1 MGACPT
7 YTTHLHWPYHGVS
20 YLLTVFKLPW
30 CGTVP
35 TGISLTVQLSLE
47 GFTTYFQ
54 TAFCYDNYAHN
65 YGGPVV
71 LNVGVSTG
79 QLQLRVKKLSSLA
92 VQHTF
97 SDSSKVRNSGV

>member
-30 CGTVP
+30 CGTV
-35 TGISLTVQLSLE
+35 E

-79 QLQLRVKKLSSLA
+79 QLQLRVKKLSSPA